1 MLSLSP
7 MLGLLQQLN
16 YPWSRKKIVI
26 KLNIMNLA
34 VNKGS
39 VTPRNFGGFLR
50 KKRFVS
56 AFIVTQLFTR
66 LAFDSEVILCI
77 GQ

>member
-16 YPWSRKKIVI
+16 YPWSRKKVVI

-39 VTPRNFGGFLR
+39 VTPRNFGGFFR
-50 KKRFVS
+50 EKKV
-56 AFIVTQLFTR
+56 
-66 LAFDSEVILCI
+66 CI
-77 GQ
+77 SFYCDAAVY